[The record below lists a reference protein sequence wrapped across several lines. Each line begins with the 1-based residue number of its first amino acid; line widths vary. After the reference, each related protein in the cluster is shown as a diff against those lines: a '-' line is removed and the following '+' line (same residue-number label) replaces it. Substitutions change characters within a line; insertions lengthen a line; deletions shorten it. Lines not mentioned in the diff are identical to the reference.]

1 MAEFLQNL
9 ITGIPPFLWIYLQNK
24 LWNIVS
30 FNLCTPYWN
39 STKIWSTQNKMTVQY
54 ICNWTRAVPYL
65 IILQRCSSSR
75 GAAAVASFTFC
86 ALHKRSATT
95 EARGLE
101 ITAQLLVHVHTQY
114 CLFVTQSV
122 HNLTTETFYLFLTL

>member
-1 MAEFLQNL
+1 
-9 ITGIPPFLWIYLQNK
+9 
-24 LWNIVS
+24 
-30 FNLCTPYWN
+30 
-39 STKIWSTQNKMTVQY
+39 MTVQY
-54 ICNWTRAVPYL
+54 ICDWSRAVPYL